1 MMKRNKLIVAL
12 FLVTII
18 TSLTGCGGGTVEKK
32 VTCTMCNGTGQVK
45 YYYGDG
51 DNDYNLGP
59 CTSCDEKGYTIVEV
73 DKKDAN
79 KEICGSCNKTVD
91 KLVTKKDAAGE
102 SRTWCED
109 CWASYDSMMGN

>member
-1 MMKRNKLIVAL
+1 MKKRLIAIFAVL
-12 FLVTII
+12 FMVLSI
-18 TSLTGCGGGTVEKK
+18 TACGGTVEKK

-73 DKKDAN
+73 DKADAD
-79 KEICGSCNKTVD
+79 KEICGSCMKPVD
-91 KLVTKKDAAGE
+91 ELITKEDAAGE
-102 SRTWCED
+102 SRTWCKD
-109 CWASYDSMMGN
+109 CWADYDAMMGR